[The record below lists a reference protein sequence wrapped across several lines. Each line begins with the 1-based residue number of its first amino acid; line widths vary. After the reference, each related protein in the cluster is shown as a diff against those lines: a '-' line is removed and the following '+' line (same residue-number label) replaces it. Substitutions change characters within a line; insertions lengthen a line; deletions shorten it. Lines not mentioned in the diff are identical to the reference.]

1 MTLLLELVIYGSYP
15 DMKSNP
21 LEVRHSLLIRTANLA
36 KSSCLN
42 SEKYVRT
49 ILFSMASSEGRSC
62 ARIVFYEENIIEL

>member
-42 SEKYVRT
+42 SEKYVT